1 MIGEM
6 SSKCRLVEGFV
17 VVLLVEIWILQ
28 WFETADA
35 NVSLSGI
42 PRSGFSHRVLTS
54 RSAMGCG
61 PGSGLV
67 SCSFHQS
74 QVIPDDSIFSEKW
87 PSQGRCR
94 RGFRTGS

>member
-35 NVSLSGI
+35 NVSLSRH
-42 PRSGFSHRVLTS
+42 PQKWDFPSCTHLTQ
-54 RSAMGCG
+54 RN
-61 PGSGLV
+61 GL
-67 SCSFHQS
+67 
-74 QVIPDDSIFSEKW
+74 
-87 PSQGRCR
+87 
-94 RGFRTGS
+94 RTGQRSCVL